1 MRTIRIFDT
10 TLRDGEQAAGG
21 ALTLEEKI
29 EIGRQLQKLG
39 VTVIEAGFPSTSPG
53 DFEAVQFMSREY
65 RDVEIAALS
74 GFREEQLSR
83 TWEALREAER
93 PLLHTV
99 ISTSDIHLM
108 QQLHISRAELVELTE
123 HTVKFARNLAPHVE
137 FSTMD
142 ATRSDRDFVVEVLAT
157 AIKAGATI
165 VNIPDTVG
173 YSMPDEFGELVT
185 YCMDNVPGIE
195 DVIVSVHC
203 HDDLGHAAANS
214 LTGVT
219 RGVSQVE
226 CTING
231 VGERAG
237 NASLEEIVMALRTR
251 QDFYHADTT
260 INAPELLRTSRMVSA
275 HMGMLVPPNKAI
287 VGGNAFA
294 HSSGLH
300 QDGMLKERTTYEIM
314 RPEDVGQGG
323 SKIVLGK
330 TSGRHA
336 VRNHLKQMGA
346 EIEDDAAF
354 EEIFQSFKRIADR
367 KKEITDR
374 DIEAIL
380 EDRAHRAF
388 HETYELDLVQVTCG
402 TGGIPTATVRLKTDD
417 GKVLEDAA
425 LGDGP
430 VHAVYRAINRIV
442 DVPNVLTEFTVYSV
456 TEGIDA
462 LGGVTIK
469 IESRGRAFTGHGSDT
484 DIIVASTH
492 AYMNALNR
500 LLDALGSAE
509 SAEAET
515 ASV

>member
-29 EIGRQLQKLG
+29 EVGRQLQKLG

-53 DFEAVQFMSREY
+53 DFEAVQFMSREFKN
-65 RDVEIAALS
+65 VEIAALS
-74 GFREEQLSR
+74 GFKEDQLSR
-83 TWEALREAER
+83 TWKALQDATK

-99 ISTSDIHLM
+99 ISTSDIHLE
-108 QQLHISRAELVELTE
+108 QQLKITHAELVELTE

-142 ATRSDRDFVVEVLAT
+142 ATRSDREFLVEVLAT
-157 AIKAGATI
+157 AIRAGATI

-173 YSMPDEFGELVT
+173 YSMPDEFGELVS
-185 YCMDNVPGIE
+185 YCMDNVPGIN

-214 LTGVT
+214 LTGVM

-226 CTING
+226 CTVNG

-251 QDFYHADTT
+251 QDFYQADTA

-275 HMGMLVPPNKAI
+275 HMGMVVPPNKAI

-336 VRNHLKQMGA
+336 VRNHLKEMGA
-346 EIEDDAAF
+346 EIEDDKAF
-354 EEIFQSFKRIADR
+354 ENIFQSFKRIADR

-388 HETYELDLVQVTCG
+388 HQTYELDLLQVTCG

-430 VHAVYRAINRIV
+430 VHAVYQAINRIV
-442 DVPNVLTEFTVYSV
+442 DVPNVLTEFTVLSV

-484 DIIVASTH
+484 DIIVASAQ

-500 LLDALGSAE
+500 LLDVLGSGEPAKP
-509 SAEAET
+509 ET

>member
-1 MRTIRIFDT
+1 LKTIRIFDT

-21 ALTLEEKI
+21 ALTLEEKV
-29 EIGRQLQKLG
+29 EIGRQLQRLG

-53 DFEAVQFMSREY
+53 DFEAVQFMSREF

-74 GFREEQLSR
+74 GFKEDQLVR
-83 TWEALREAER
+83 TWEALQDAER

-99 ISTSDIHLM
+99 ISTSDIHIN
-108 QQLHISRAELVELTE
+108 QQLHMTRTELIDLTE
-123 HTVKFARNLAPHVE
+123 RTVTIARNMAPHVE

-173 YSMPDEFGELVT
+173 YSMPSEFGDLVS

-195 DVIVSVHC
+195 NVIVSVHC

-214 LTGVT
+214 LAGVLRGVT
-219 RGVSQVE
+219 QVE

-251 QDFYHADTT
+251 QDFYQANTT
-260 INAPELLRTSRMVSA
+260 VNAPELLRTSRMVSN
-275 HMGMLVPPNKAI
+275 HMGMIVPPNKAI

-330 TSGRHA
+330 FSGRHA
-336 VRNHLKQMGA
+336 VRNHLDAMGA
-346 EIEDDAAF
+346 EIDNEDTF

-367 KKEITDR
+367 KKEVTDR

-388 HETYELDLVQVTCG
+388 HQTYELDLIQVSCG
-402 TGGIPTATVRLKTDD
+402 NTGIPTATVRLKADD

-430 VHAVYRAINRIV
+430 VHAVYQAINRIV
-442 DVPNVLTEFTVYSV
+442 DVPNILTEFSVYSV

-469 IESRGRAFTGHGSDT
+469 IESRGRSFSGHGSDT
-484 DIIVASTH
+484 DIIVASAE

-500 LLDALGSAE
+500 LLDTLGNKE
-509 SAEAET
+509 EVKAET
-515 ASV
+515 ATV